1 MKKLICVLASVILVF
16 AGFCNITQVEAGR
29 GARPNEV
36 QTARQQKSR
45 RAQNQ
50 ERSRQGRL
58 SEAQKNRSTNK
69 TSKQDKM
76 QARNLKRLQKS
87 DD

>member
-16 AGFCNITQVEAGR
+16 AGLCNSTPVEAGR

-58 SEAQKNRSTNK
+58 SEAQKNRK
-69 TSKQDKM
+69 TKFSKQDKM

>member
-1 MKKLICVLASVILVF
+1 MKKLICVLASIILVF
-16 AGFCNITQVEAGR
+16 AGFCNIAQVEAGR

-36 QTARQQKSR
+36 QTARQQRSR
-45 RAQNQ
+45 KAQNK
-50 ERSRQGRL
+50 ERARREGL
-58 SEAQKNRSTNK
+58 SEAQRNRK
-69 TSKQDKM
+69 TDKASKQDKM

>member
-1 MKKLICVLASVILVF
+1 MKKLLCVLASVILVF
-16 AGFCNITQVEAGR
+16 VGFCNITQVEAGR

-50 ERSRQGRL
+50 ERSRREGL
-58 SEAQKNRSTNK
+58 SKVQRNRK
-69 TSKQDKM
+69 TKASKQDKM
-76 QARNLKRLQKS
+76 QARNLKRLRKS